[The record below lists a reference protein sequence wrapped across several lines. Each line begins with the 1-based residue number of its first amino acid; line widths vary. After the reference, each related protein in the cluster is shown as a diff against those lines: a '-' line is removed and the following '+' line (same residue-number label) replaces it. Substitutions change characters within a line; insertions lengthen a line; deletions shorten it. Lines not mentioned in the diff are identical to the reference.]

1 MKKLF
6 IVALMIV
13 LIASLTT
20 ACNPF
25 DRLGSVVEDI
35 GGGIFSGAAGDGG
48 DGSSKAP
55 RDVIKASDLISI
67 EEAEAIFDQSM
78 KEKDPGEMQFAD
90 SSRYRGEDLTYAME
104 LWQEALYDEGDVKQ
118 KLEMK
123 NGWDAYLEKER
134 QKFVDMIGDK
144 NARYDIV
151 EVNGIGDHAYLQQ
164 GLAFEQWLLYV
175 FYDEYCYNVVIGNNK
190 QDRVD
195 TEEDTVWKQAKL
207 KEAANLAL
215 DHLKAIIG

>member
-1 MKKLF
+1 MKRSL
-6 IVALMIV
+6 IIILIIV

-25 DRLGSVVEDI
+25 DKLGSMVGEI
-35 GGGIFSGAAGDGG
+35 GGDILAGATGNGS
-48 DGSSKAP
+48 DGSPKAA
-55 RDVIKASDLISI
+55 RDVIKASELISM

-123 NGWDAYLEKER
+123 NGWGGYLKKER
-134 QKFVDMIGDK
+134 QKFVDLIDDK
-144 NARYDIV
+144 NARYYIV
-151 EVNGIGDHAYLQQ
+151 EVNGIGDYAYLQQ

-195 TEEDTVWKQAKL
+195 TEEDIAWKQAKL

-215 DHLKAIIG
+215 DHLKAIIR